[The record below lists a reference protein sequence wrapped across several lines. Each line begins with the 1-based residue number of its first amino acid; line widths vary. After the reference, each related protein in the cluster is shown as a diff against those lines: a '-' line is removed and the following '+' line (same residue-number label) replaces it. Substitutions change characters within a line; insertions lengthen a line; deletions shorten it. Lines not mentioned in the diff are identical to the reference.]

1 METAL
6 IPAED
11 DYLSLSHLS
20 ATICAELAA
29 GLTDA
34 DGIKRKYELTEGQW
48 RKLKGNDMF
57 RAMLKDALIKFKGD
71 IGAPARIKMKAEIL
85 LEDSLPVLDSI
96 VHAKDGGAGTKL
108 EAVKQLTVLAEKSGG
123 GKGAEK
129 GEMTGAGFNV
139 SIHIN
144 TGEGNEAAAPTTI
157 VNIPAEDIKSMPLLE
172 EQDEASEAS

>member
-6 IPAED
+6 VPAED

-34 DGIKRKYELTEGQW
+34 DGIKKKYELTEGQW

-123 GKGAEK
+123 GKGGEK
-129 GEMTGAGFNV
+129 GELTGAGFNV

-144 TGEGNEAAAPTTI
+144 TGEGNDAAEPTTI
-157 VNIPAEDIKSMPLLE
+157 VNIPAEDIKELE
-172 EQDEASEAS
+172 EQD